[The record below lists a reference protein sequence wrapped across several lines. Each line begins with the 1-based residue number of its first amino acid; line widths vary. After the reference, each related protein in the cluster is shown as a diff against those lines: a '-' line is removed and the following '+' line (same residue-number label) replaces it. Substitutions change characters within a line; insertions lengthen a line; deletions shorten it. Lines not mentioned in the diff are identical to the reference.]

1 MDTNNIPILLPYE
14 PADYWKKM
22 KELVHEEVKAVL
34 KSKEP
39 LPSIHTNGLTEKPL
53 FKVSE
58 LCAIFKISKPTIYE
72 WIKAGKLKPLK
83 IRSRVFFLGKDIRQ
97 LMEPSKE

>member
-14 PADYWKKM
+14 PADYWKRM

-34 KSKEP
+34 KNKED
-39 LPSIHTNGLTEKPL
+39 LSSIHVNGLTEKPL

-58 LCAIFKISKPTIYE
+58 LCTIFKVSKPTIYE

-83 IRSRVFFLGKDIRQ
+83 IRSRVFFLGRDIRQ